1 MARKASFD
9 DLVIAIQQAFIEV
22 NDMSEA
28 QHIRKLRTYFE
39 EDGTP
44 RVIEMQYPYFDED
57 GKPAY
62 RMVSI
67 PQICLVPITS
77 LKLDSID
84 VDFKVQLYGEV
95 DLKKLPTTTREE
107 LAEGNDGKK
116 ENDTFLGY
124 IPHGMFQKRDDS
136 YASIRLRF
144 TSQDPPEG
152 LMRLRDQYTKVT
164 I

>member
-1 MARKASFD
+1 MAKKASFD
-9 DLVIAIQQAFIEV
+9 DLVVAIQQAFIEV

-77 LKLDSID
+77 LKLDAID

-95 DLKKLPTTTREE
+95 DLKKLPTTTRED
-107 LAEGNDGKK
+107 LAGGRGQDDGA
-116 ENDTFLGY
+116 TLLGY

-136 YASIRLRF
+136 YASIKLRF
-144 TSQDPPEG
+144 TSQEPPEG
-152 LMRLRDQYTKVT
+152 LMRLRDQYTK
-164 I
+164 ISL

>member
-1 MARKASFD
+1 MAKKASFD
-9 DLVIAIQQAFIEV
+9 DLVVAIQQAFIEV

-28 QHIRKLRTYFE
+28 QHIKKLRTYFE

-77 LKLDSID
+77 LKLDAID

-95 DLKKLPTTTREE
+95 DLKKLPTTTREQ
-107 LAEGNDGKK
+107 LDNIYDDK
-116 ENDTFLGY
+116 EENETFLGY
-124 IPHGMFQKRDDS
+124 IPHGMFRKRDDS
-136 YASIRLRF
+136 YANIRLRF

-152 LMRLRDQYTKVT
+152 LMRLRDQYTKVSL
-164 I
+164 

>member
-95 DLKKLPTTTREE
+95 DLKKLPTMTREE

-124 IPHGMFQKRDDS
+124 IPHGMF
-136 YASIRLRF
+136 
-144 TSQDPPEG
+144 
-152 LMRLRDQYTKVT
+152 
-164 I
+164 